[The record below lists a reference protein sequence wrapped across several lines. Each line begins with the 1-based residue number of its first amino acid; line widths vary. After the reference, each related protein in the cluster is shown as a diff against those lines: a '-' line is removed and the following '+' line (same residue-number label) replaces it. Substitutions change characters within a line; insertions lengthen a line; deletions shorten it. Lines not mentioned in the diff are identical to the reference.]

1 MKQADKRPVSLK
13 ETLSSTRRSLSLW
26 HTMIP
31 GLLAC
36 KLLQIA
42 LSALTPYV
50 AAFFSARLLNELA
63 GGRDPLLLR
72 QWALLALGTAL
83 GMALL
88 SALVKRWK
96 GVLAGNGSVLEWFAL
111 ERLYAEK
118 KQSLDFCDADGSR
131 VQDLLAQIQQTQNWA
146 SWGLLHTLFDVDFL
160 ARAFFRIAGAA
171 ALSVSLFSLPVPAGS
186 PMAFLNHPLC
196 LAGLLAL
203 LLLCALGGSLLDN
216 RAGNRM
222 AQTAASARMGNRMF
236 GYYGC
241 FGHDPKRAGDARL
254 YSQEEI
260 CRHYFLNNTTFCSKG
275 PLAKIA
281 WREMG
286 PLRAA
291 GSALFQ
297 ACTGLAY
304 LFVCLKCLGGAFP
317 VGSVTQYV
325 AAVTGLA
332 QGLGDLITGVGALR
346 TNAFFLRDT
355 FAFLDIPNAMY
366 QGSLTLEK
374 RSDRQYDIEFRDV
387 SFRYP
392 GSEQWALRHV
402 SLKFRVG
409 RRLAV
414 VGKNGSGKT
423 TFIKLLCRLYDP
435 TEGEIL
441 LNGINIRKYSYA
453 EYFSLFSVVFQDF
466 KLLSLPLGQNVAAS
480 RDYARPRAE
489 DCLAKAGFGAR
500 LAALPQGLDTPL
512 GKDFEENGVELSG
525 GEAQKTA
532 IARALYKNAPFIILD
547 EPTAALDPL
556 AEAEIYSKFSELVD
570 DRTAIYISHRLSS
583 CRFCDEIAVFDGGHL
598 AQMGSH
604 EALLSQPRGLYAQL
618 WNAQAQYYTEA

>member
-1 MKQADKRPVSLK
+1 MKQTDKRFVSLK
-13 ETLSSTRRSLSLW
+13 ETLACTRRALSLW

-72 QWALLALGTAL
+72 RWALLALSAAL

-88 SALVKRWK
+88 SALAKRWK
-96 GVLAGNGSVLEWFAL
+96 GALAGDGGLLEWFAL
-111 ERLYAEK
+111 ERLYAKK
-118 KQSLDFCDADGSR
+118 KQSMDFCDADGSR
-131 VQDLLAQIQQTQNWA
+131 AQELLAQIKQNQNWA
-146 SWGLLHTLFDVDFL
+146 SWGLMHTLHDADFL
-160 ARAFFRIAGAA
+160 ARAFFRIAGAT
-171 ALSVSLFSLPVPAGS
+171 ALSVSLFALPVPAGS
-186 PMAFLNHPLC
+186 PLAFLNHPLC

-216 RAGNRM
+216 RAGSSM
-222 AQTAASARMGNRMF
+222 AQAAGSARMGNRIF

-241 FGHDPKRAGDARL
+241 FGNDPKRAADARL
-254 YSQEEI
+254 YSQEDI
-260 CRHYFLNNTTFCSKG
+260 CQHYFLNDSTFFSKG
-275 PLAKIA
+275 LLAKNA
-281 WREMG
+281 WRRQG
-286 PLRAA
+286 PLRAG
-291 GSALFQ
+291 GSALSQ

-304 LFVCLKCLGGAFP
+304 LFVCLKGLGGAFP

-332 QGLGDLITGVGALR
+332 QGMGDLIYGLGALR

-402 SLKFRVG
+402 NLKFQIG

-414 VGKNGSGKT
+414 VGRNGSGKT

-441 LNGINIRKYSYA
+441 LNGINIRKYNYA
-453 EYFSLFSVVFQDF
+453 EYLSIFSVVFQDF

-480 RDYARPRAE
+480 MDYDRARAE
-489 DCLAKAGFGAR
+489 ECLNKAGFGAR
-500 LAALPQGLDTPL
+500 LAALDKGLDTPL
-512 GKDFEENGVELSG
+512 GRDFEENGVELSG

-598 AQMGSH
+598 AQMGGH
-604 EALLSQPRGLYAQL
+604 EALLAQPQGLYAQL